1 MKGRGKDRGSKSKGE
16 AEGDE
21 GVDVNKMLKG
31 LMGQ

>member
-1 MKGRGKDRGSKSKGE
+1 MMKGRGKEKGGKSKGG
-16 AEGDE
+16 EGDE